1 MLPTRSS
8 GCAMGRRKG
17 GKRGAHPSYSVM
29 MTSKP
34 KHKGPERNGKN
45 RGKGFAKA
53 GPDPVGKGKR
63 ARYY

>member
-1 MLPTRSS
+1 
-8 GCAMGRRKG
+8 MGRRKG

-34 KHKGPERNGKN
+34 KHKGPGRNGKGG
-45 RGKGFAKA
+45 GKSFAKA
-53 GPDPVGKGKR
+53 GPKPVGLGKR

>member
-1 MLPTRSS
+1 MP
-8 GCAMGRRKG
+8 RRKG

-34 KHKGPERNGKN
+34 KHKGPEQQGKW
-45 RGKGFAKA
+45 RGPRFAR
-53 GPDPVGKGKR
+53 PCPEPVGKGKR